1 MLKEKD
7 QQIEELT
14 AQANQYVN
22 EMEAS
27 AALVEDL
34 RAELNRGRI
43 GCCHAYSAQITVVF
57 ENCEMSDVVFLSSEV
72 FVSDMLK
79 YCAYIL

>member
-57 ENCEMSDVVFLSSEV
+57 ENCVAFLSSEV